1 MKLFVINK
9 KYKRFVVHLLKKIYT
24 RNEKHA
30 ILLQKCETT
39 DKLILYYRNVSCTT
53 IQIKKFNVNGNNS
66 IQKEWKLYNTVF
78 FKYIPYKICTTN

>member
-9 KYKRFVVHLLKKIYT
+9 KYKRPVVHLLKKNIYT

-39 DKLILYYRNVSCTT
+39 DKLILYHRNVSCTT

-78 FKYIPYKICTTN
+78 FKYIPYKLKIT